1 MGAGPLDLAFTISAD
16 PSQAQ
21 AALAELKASNVAG
34 AADISSRWLQAM
46 NAMTRPAD
54 IALGAIGGLS
64 KAHVELTDRVA
75 ELSRALLDEDRALEV
90 GDHNREEEA
99 RYWLEA
105 TKVINKDALRDQQ
118 EMYKEME
125 EKGRRAFENLKQK
138 SQELRQEFILQ
149 HTALRLLAADG
160 YGGLI
165 PAFQAA
171 AASLDDFRNL
181 SLNALNAFEQAM
193 GSSIAM
199 ALVYEKSI
207 GAAMASALKA
217 TLASLSAEAYVQA
230 IKATALG
237 FLRLAEYDF
246 PAAAQA
252 FESAGLWAAVGTA
265 AGVAGRAVP
274 STAAERRASPGFG
287 GLVLGR
293 GAEVTGP
300 GTAPLAAGVPPL
312 RRAAGSGGQ
321 AVTVIFQG
329 PVYGGKAGLDE
340 LIGHISDAVDRRDV
354 RLSATTIKDTT
365 LTRDS
370 FNG

>member
-193 GSSIAM
+193 GSSM
-199 ALVYEKSI
+199 
-207 GAAMASALKA
+207 AMASALKA